1 MEQYDS
7 LETVK
12 KLFSEDILKKFE
24 IYSCRNAAAILSTN
38 FSKQFSELI
47 NALEQI
53 EITSDMIREL
63 GGSKGL
69 VTKYLETLFS
79 ESDWIETRIT
89 ADLHVTLKQ
98 TNKHGITEEKYV
110 RKGFLDGHRIDFVS
124 SKVALDFEWNSKD
137 QTFDRDLYAFS
148 TFYNAGAIDVG
159 VILTRGK
166 SLNNEFFSKLGRVLN
181 KDGTEGEGNVVDKFG
196 ASTTSI
202 SKLLPRLNAGR
213 NGGCPILAVG
223 ITTSCIKDDD

>member
-7 LETVK
+7 PETVK
-12 KLFSEDILKKFE
+12 KLFSDNILKKFE
-24 IYSCRNAAAILSTN
+24 IYSYRNAANILSN
-38 FSKQFSELI
+38 GFPLEFSNVVGALSQF
-47 NALEQI
+47 
-53 EITSDMIREL
+53 EITTEMIRL
-63 GGSKGL
+63 PGGNKGL
-69 VTKYLETLFS
+69 ITKYVEKLFP
-79 ESDWIETRIT
+79 EPYWVETRIT
-89 ADLHVTLKQ
+89 ADLFVRLERAK
-98 TNKHGITEEKYV
+98 KRGSVYKEYV
-110 RKGFLDGHRIDFVS
+110 REGFLDGHRIDFVS

-159 VILTRGK
+159 IILTRGE
-166 SLNNEFFSKLGRVLN
+166 SLGNNFFRSLGKNLKN
-181 KDGTEGEGNVVDKFG
+181 DGTEDDSSVIDKFG

-223 ITTSCIKDDD
+223 IATGCIKNGS

>member
-1 MEQYDS
+1 MKQYDS
-7 LETVK
+7 PEIVK

-24 IYSCRNAAAILSTN
+24 IYSYRNAATILSN
-38 FSKQFSELI
+38 GFPLEFSNVVGALKQL
-47 NALEQI
+47 
-53 EITSDMIREL
+53 EITQKMIRL
-63 GGSKGL
+63 PGGGKGL
-69 VTKYLETLFS
+69 IAKYVENLFP
-79 ESDWIETRIT
+79 EPIWVETRIT
-89 ADLHVTLKQ
+89 ADLLVRLERAK
-98 TNKHGITEEKYV
+98 KRGSVYKEYV
-110 RKGFLDGHRIDFVS
+110 RRGFLDGHRIDFVS

-159 VILTRGK
+159 IILTRGE
-166 SLNNEFFSKLGRVLN
+166 SLNNEFFGKLGKVLN

-223 ITTSCIKDDD
+223 ITPDCIKP

>member
-1 MEQYDS
+1 MKQYDS
-7 LETVK
+7 PEIVK
-12 KLFSEDILKKFE
+12 KLFSDNILKKFE
-24 IYSCRNAAAILSTN
+24 IYSYRNAATILSN
-38 FSKQFSELI
+38 GFPLEFSNVVDALKQF
-47 NALEQI
+47 
-53 EITSDMIREL
+53 EITHKMIRL
-63 GGSKGL
+63 PGGGKGL
-69 VTKYLETLFS
+69 IPKYVENLFP
-79 ESDWIETRIT
+79 EPYWVETRIT
-89 ADLHVTLKQ
+89 ADLLVRLERAK
-98 TNKHGITEEKYV
+98 KRGSIYKEYV
-110 RKGFLDGHRIDFVS
+110 REGFLDGHRIDFVS

-159 VILTRGK
+159 VILTRGE

-223 ITTSCIKDDD
+223 ITKGCIRNSD